1 VLPSRAPN
9 ARALLRSQAGP
20 RAGRALTALP
30 TGHETTLPPLRM
42 NVILRRRLRL
52 PLPLA
57 ARRCNGVSC
66 RTPLDELG
74 DHWAA
79 CPRSGRLRRRANP
92 VERTWA
98 RVLTEGGAQVLHNQ
112 KLADMGLPGVRTGD
126 KRAVEIVA
134 RNLHVKHGIPLA
146 FDATVVSPLHA
157 SGGARPRAADED
169 GVAIAAAERDKR
181 ETYPELVRSPKCQ
194 LVVLACE
201 VGGRWSSTCAWLVR
215 ELAEARSAQAP
226 PRLRRSTARAWEAR
240 WWGMLAVAVQNALAA
255 TLVDDAPHLLHGW
268 EGEGPPLGVLLHG
281 EAPTE
286 SRLPLR

>member
-1 VLPSRAPN
+1 
-9 ARALLRSQAGP
+9 
-20 RAGRALTALP
+20 
-30 TGHETTLPPLRM
+30 M
-42 NVILRRRLRL
+42 
-52 PLPLA
+52 
-57 ARRCNGVSC
+57 
-66 RTPLDELG
+66 
-74 DHWAA
+74 
-79 CPRSGRLRRRANP
+79 
-92 VERTWA
+92 
-98 RVLTEGGAQVLHNQ
+98 
-112 KLADMGLPGVRTGD
+112 
-126 KRAVEIVA
+126 
-134 RNLHVKHGIPLA
+134 
-146 FDATVVSPLHA
+146 
-157 SGGARPRAADED
+157 
-169 GVAIAAAERDKR
+169 AIAAAERDKR

-268 EGEGPPLGVLLHG
+268 EGERPPLGVLLHG